1 MDRLHGTGSL
11 VLPLESL
18 NLDWVAELFDEN
30 HGAVRWLIA
39 ETIRRAHRCG
49 RPVGL
54 CGQAPSDDKAFLHF
68 LLEQG
73 IDAISFNA
81 DALIR
86 GWLQVAAA
94 ERQQAPTG
102 TRP

>member
-1 MDRLHGTGSL
+1 MADQ
-11 VLPLESL
+11 
-18 NLDWVAELFDEN
+18 FDEN

-54 CGQAPSDDKAFLHF
+54 CGQAPSDDPAFLNF

-94 ERQQAPTG
+94 ERQPAPTG

>member
-1 MDRLHGTGSL
+1 
-11 VLPLESL
+11 L
-18 NLDWVAELFDEN
+18 N
-30 HGAVRWLIA
+30 
-39 ETIRRAHRCG
+39 
-49 RPVGL
+49 
-54 CGQAPSDDKAFLHF
+54 F

-94 ERQQAPTG
+94 ERQPAPTG